1 VSDKYMRGA
10 CTHGQVGP
18 CGRLLLVPAY
28 MLFFILLLPLVAY
41 CLAKSGRKFRM
52 CLSDLRP

>member
-1 VSDKYMRGA
+1 MDRSDLEA
-10 CTHGQVGP
+10 A
-18 CGRLLLVPAY
+18 LLLVPVHT
-28 MLFFILLLPLVAY
+28 LFFILLLPLVAY